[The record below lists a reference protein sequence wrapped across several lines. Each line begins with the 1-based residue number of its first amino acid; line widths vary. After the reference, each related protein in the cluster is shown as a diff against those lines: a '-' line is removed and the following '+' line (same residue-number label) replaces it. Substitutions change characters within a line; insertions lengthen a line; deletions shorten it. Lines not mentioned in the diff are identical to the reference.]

1 MSRRLRV
8 LATLAVLALASVA
21 AALSLAA
28 DDTPSDRPSIELD
41 AQGPLFTLQGIRPGG
56 APAERCIA
64 LRARGAS
71 VARLTLTGAV
81 SGPLADALAMD
92 VATGSGASP
101 GEDHRC
107 DGFVSEQALWD
118 GTLAQFPRDGAP
130 AVSSQPL
137 AAGQSRV
144 YRFRVW
150 LPADAVV
157 AVADTAR
164 QDLYWHAEFEPPQ
177 RPQAPQDAPPPR
189 GLTDPAPTETPIRP
203 PPCRGGRVCHGRLI
217 VRMTHRGARLHGRV
231 HAPGTERMRSLSLRL
246 PAALPASRAWI
257 DLARTRALRPAAAL
271 SGSVGLRPRAGGRL
285 LAVRDLPRGT
295 RTVLMRVR
303 VPLPARAALVH
314 AACRRAPVTA
324 TMTTGAGRRQ
334 LTARMWLA
342 RASCRR

>member
-8 LATLAVLALASVA
+8 LATVAVLALAGVA

-28 DDTPSDRPSIELD
+28 DDTPTDRPSIELD
-41 AQGPLFTLQGIRPGG
+41 SQGPLFTLQGIRPGA
-56 APAERCIA
+56 APVERCIA
-64 LRARGAS
+64 LRARGAA

-92 VATGSGASP
+92 VATGTGASP

-107 DGFVSEQALWD
+107 DGFSTDQALWE
-118 GTLAQFPRDGAP
+118 GTLAQFPGDGAP
-130 AVSSQPL
+130 AVSAQPL
-137 AAGQSRV
+137 AAGRSRV

-157 AVADTAR
+157 AVSDTAR
-164 QDLYWHAEFEPPQ
+164 QDLYWRAEFAP
-177 RPQAPQDAPPPR
+177 PQAPADAPPPR
-189 GLTDPAPTETPIRP
+189 TLTDPAPTETPVRP

-217 VRMTHRGARLHGRV
+217 VRLTHRGARLHGRI
-231 HAPGTERMRSLSLRL
+231 HAPGVERMRSLSLRL

-257 DLARTRALRPAAAL
+257 DLARTRALRPAAGL

-303 VPLPARAALVH
+303 VPPPARAALVH

-334 LTARMWLA
+334 LTARLWIA